1 MKYLASLIA
10 LIPLASGAAMVGRM
24 VPTPGDC
31 PPKPDTISELD
42 AAAYLGEW
50 YTFATLP
57 GYFQPEGI
65 SCQKE
70 TYGLLPDGNVS
81 SYIVQTLASG
91 EQGDVC
97 GYATIPDPSAPGDL
111 VVYALSGAPAP
122 LGLGWP
128 YWILDTDYESYSSVY
143 SCATFVEGSG
153 LKYEYAW
160 LFTRDPVPSDEAI
173 ALGQAAFDAQG
184 LVIDWDILA
193 QGEGCNYD
201 LTPNCGEDFPSS

>member
-1 MKYLASLIA
+1 M
-10 LIPLASGAAMVGRM
+10 G
-24 VPTPGDC
+24 
-31 PPKPDTISELD
+31 
-42 AAAYLGEW
+42 
-50 YTFATLP
+50 
-57 GYFQPEGI
+57 
-65 SCQKE
+65 
-70 TYGLLPDGNVS
+70 
-81 SYIVQTLASG
+81 YIVQTLASG

-97 GYATIPDPSAPGDL
+97 GYATIPDP
-111 VVYALSGAPAP
+111 
-122 LGLGWP
+122 
-128 YWILDTDYESYSSVY
+128 DYESYSSVY